1 MRAFKQICYPC
12 PATDIFRWITL
23 AALILAASPSARAES
38 EKQGP
43 PPPRNYEVFAGAD
56 VASHVWLAYSG
67 VTMAPFTDIHSDGLR
82 LRVSGGMGEYR
93 YLAQTRINDYAVT
106 SFHAQVSY
114 AEALVGY
121 LKRMGALTAKAFVG
135 VSAIEHAI
143 RPLDPQNRS
152 QGFEYGAKAVVE
164 LWLNIGDSAW
174 ASLDVGWSQAHNT
187 SSGRGRLGYRI
198 APQLSLGMEAGFNLD
213 RQGEYK
219 ITDEVETHRRDAFDY
234 ARVGAFARYEWYGGE
249 ISASGGLLGDFTE
262 ENERSAYATVN
273 WLTQF

>member
-1 MRAFKQICYPC
+1 MAA
-12 PATDIFRWITL
+12 ATT
-23 AALILAASPSARAES
+23 ARAEF

-67 VTMAPFTDIHSDGLR
+67 VTLAPFADIHSDGLR

-93 YLAQTRINDYAVT
+93 YLAQTRINDFAMT

-121 LKRMGALTAKAFVG
+121 LQRMGALTAKAFVG
-135 VSAIEHAI
+135 IAAIEHAI

-164 LWLNIGDSAW
+164 LWLNIGDKAW
-174 ASLDVGWSQAHNT
+174 ASLDVGWAQAHNT
-187 SSGRGRLGYRI
+187 RSGRGRLGYRI
-198 APQLSLGMEAGFNLD
+198 APQLSLGVEAGFNLD

-219 ITDEVETHRRDAFDY
+219 ITGEVETHRRDAFDY

-262 ENERSAYATVN
+262 DKERSAYATVN